1 MKLNIFI
8 LLLVLSTL
16 LIGCANQPPVDK
28 DEVEPVEEITEEE
41 EALTEIDNSLIA
53 EDDEI
58 EIGEMI

>member
-1 MKLNIFI
+1 MKTVII

-16 LIGCANQPPVDK
+16 VVGCAQTPEAPSQEAK
-28 DEVEPVEEITEEE
+28 EPVVSDQ
-41 EALTEIDNSLIA
+41 EALNEVDDSLLS